1 MIKDKFNG
9 NKDNKENE
17 LKKLKR
23 EELLKIMLA
32 QGEEIDR
39 LKQRVDELEKELA
52 NRELK
57 FTKAGSLAE
66 ASLLATDFF
75 KETEK
80 AAALYLE
87 NVKRM
92 VDQEYGVQSEQP
104 EIVEQQQDEPHD
116 AQPEQADELQYSEDP
131 QDESDPQ
138 DEESI

>member
-1 MIKDKFNG
+1 MIKDIFNG

-66 ASLLATDFF
+66 ASLLATDYF

-92 VDQEYGVQSEQP
+92 IDEEYGVQN
-104 EIVEQQQDEPHD
+104 
-116 AQPEQADELQYSEDP
+116 AQPEPEDQLQYSEEL
-131 QDESDPQ
+131 QDESDSQ
-138 DEESI
+138 DEEKI

>member
-92 VDQEYGVQSEQP
+92 IDEEYGVQN
-104 EIVEQQQDEPHD
+104 V
-116 AQPEQADELQYSEDP
+116 QPEQEDQLQHSEEP
-131 QDESDPQ
+131 QDPESPQ
-138 DEESI
+138 AVSDTQDAAENDESI

>member
-66 ASLLATDFF
+66 ASLLATDYF

-92 VDQEYGVQSEQP
+92 VDQEYGVQK
-104 EIVEQQQDEPHD
+104 
-116 AQPEQADELQYSEDP
+116 AQPEPEDQLQYSEEP
-131 QDESDPQ
+131 QDPESPQ
-138 DEESI
+138 AVSDTQDAAENDESI

>member
-66 ASLLATDFF
+66 ASLLATDYF

-92 VDQEYGVQSEQP
+92 IDEEYGVQN
-104 EIVEQQQDEPHD
+104 
-116 AQPEQADELQYSEDP
+116 AQPEPENQLQHSEEP
-131 QDESDPQ
+131 QDPESPQ
-138 DEESI
+138 AVSDTQDAAENDESI